1 MTTEKLYYNDSKLS
15 HFESEVISCE
25 RSGDR
30 YAVVLD
36 KTAFFPEEGGQY
48 ADTGILGGASVLDV
62 KIKDGVITHYTDA
75 PLSGKVTG
83 ELDFCER
90 YAKMQCH
97 TGEHIV
103 SGLINKHYGLN
114 NVGFHLGHDDVTLD
128 FDGVLD
134 DEDLAKIEAL
144 ANRAVWDNIEVR
156 AEFPEPEVLKTLEY
170 RSKLELTENV
180 RIVTIEGIDVCA
192 CCAPH
197 VERTGEIGVIKLL
210 DMIHYKGGVRI
221 HMLCGKR
228 ALEDYD
234 DRHKKCRAISQKLSV
249 KQSLVCDGVDRLFAE
264 CDTLKGELATIKRS
278 ILEEKIAKLTHTDNN
293 IVVFESIL
301 GAELMREY
309 AKAASEY
316 TDGVCAVFISKAE
329 NEYTFILCSKNA
341 VTELFNSFKEKFGAR
356 GGGNP
361 LMISGKVK
369 ANESELREF
378 FK

>member
-30 YAVVLD
+30 YAVILD

-48 ADTGILGGASVLDV
+48 ADTGVLGGARVLDV
-62 KIKDGVITHYTDA
+62 KIKDGIITHYTDA
-75 PLSGKVTG
+75 PLSGKVAG
-83 ELDFCER
+83 EIDFRER

-103 SGLINKHYGLN
+103 SGLINKLYGLN

-134 DEDLAKIEAL
+134 DEDLAKIEVL

-156 AEFPEPEVLKTLEY
+156 AEFPEPEVLETLEY

-221 HMLCGKR
+221 HMLCGAR
-228 ALEDYD
+228 ALADYG
-234 DRHKKCRAISQKLSV
+234 DRYKKCRAISQKLSV
-249 KQSLVCDGVDRLFAE
+249 KQSLVCEGVDRLFAE
-264 CDTLKGELATIKRS
+264 ANSLKAEISALKHKM
-278 ILEEKIAKLTHTDNN
+278 LDEKIASLSPSNGN
-293 IVVFESIL
+293 IVVFEKVL
-301 GAELMREY
+301 TADLMREY
-309 AKAASEY
+309 AKAATEY
-316 TDGVCAVFISKAE
+316 TEGVCAVFVEKGE
-329 NEYTFILCSKNA
+329 GEYTFILSSKSPVSDLLA
-341 VTELFNSFKEKFGAR
+341 GFKEKFGAR

-361 LMISGKVK
+361 LMISGNVK